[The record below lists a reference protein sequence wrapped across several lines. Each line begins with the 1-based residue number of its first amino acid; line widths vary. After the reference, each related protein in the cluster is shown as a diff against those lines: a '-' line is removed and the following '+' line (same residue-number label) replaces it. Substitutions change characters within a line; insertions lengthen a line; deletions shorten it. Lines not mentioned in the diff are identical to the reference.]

1 MFNKYIYIVFQVYEL
16 IFVPVRIWGWVDGV
30 QEILRIVKMVRFI
43 GRSLKGWIFVVLQVL
58 KLLSI
63 AREPWTILKQVFYT
77 LLPRALAKW
86 NTLQSSSIYTLLKKK
101 CNFPC
106 CVSFEEECIVY
117 SIHVWLVYMKKQRN
131 YYNWGPSPIFIHTH
145 ICSCVGKLW

>member
-63 AREPWTILKQVFYT
+63 AREPWTILKQVFYI

-86 NTLQSSSIYTLLKKK
+86 NALQRSSIYTLPKKK
-101 CNFPC
+101 HNFPC
-106 CVSFEEECIVY
+106 CVSFEGECILFAHWVSY
-117 SIHVWLVYMKKQRN
+117 LSLCIEVAENGQKADEIGTYPFKK
-131 YYNWGPSPIFIHTH
+131 SH
-145 ICSCVGKLW
+145 